1 MDPNRESTRYA
12 EVTNRAGNWKITR
25 AAISVGFRFAYRRGR
40 DARKI
45 VNSFGG
51 SLNELGCAE
60 DAAKNRF
67 LVSEN
72 RLRLMPYHGSMV
84 SCLQRDKYYFYHPP
98 TRFLA
103 TLRPQKLSAASS

>member
-45 VNSFGG
+45 VNSY
-51 SLNELGCAE
+51 S
-60 DAAKNRF
+60 R
-67 LVSEN
+67 LVERT
-72 RLRLMPYHGSMV
+72 RLRGGCREEQVFGFRKSVTAYAIPWVHGFLPS
-84 SCLQRDKYYFYHPP
+84 
-98 TRFLA
+98 TR
-103 TLRPQKLSAASS
+103 